1 MLDSPI
7 DAFKNDVRYKEH
19 IAHVETIPAKKA
31 FHKKIPNLNPQ
42 LIDYLNSKEI
52 KLYCH
57 QAETYETLK
66 NGENVIL
73 TTTTASGKTLAF
85 NLPILDTLIA
95 DENATALYIYPA
107 KALSNDQLRVL
118 ENLEK
123 ELDIKFNPKTYDGD
137 TPKSQRYN
145 IRQKSRVILTNPYQL
160 HLILSWHHQ
169 WERFYRNLKYIVI
182 DESHQYRG
190 VFGSNVAFLIRRLKR
205 IANFYGSNP
214 KFILSS
220 ATLANPLEL
229 ANKLT
234 GEEFTLVDNDT
245 SPSGEKDF
253 ILYNPFKNYRNSA
266 RSSSPSIH
274 VETADIFRY
283 LMLKNIQTLCF
294 TVSRKTTELIA
305 MWSKK
310 DSTIAKGKLDSS
322 RIAAYR
328 AGYRPQERREIELG
342 LKSGKY
348 LGVTC
353 TNALELGI
361 DIGSLDAVI
370 ISGFPGTMMSTW
382 QQCGRAGR
390 NNQKSLAILLAF
402 EDQLDQYYMNNPKV
416 FFDKPQEKAII
427 DLTNPI
433 LQEAHMLCCA
443 HELPLKKGEA
453 LKYFGIDDEFLDNL
467 VENGDLYLSAAGNYT
482 YKYDDNPAF
491 NHSLDQI
498 SSDEFKIMNDGRI
511 LETMGRS
518 QVYREAHKGAILIN
532 KGETYTV
539 DNVNL
544 NKGFINVSKRNV
556 AYHTMV
562 LNDTI
567 VNVVKKT
574 FKKKYGNLIINFGE
588 LNVKKDYY
596 KYKKMQHSKV
606 LGIYDLDLPPLKFKT
621 KGLWFTIPK
630 KVKDELE
637 NLYPDDDEVF
647 AGGLHGA
654 EHALIGLFP
663 LQVMCDRFDIG
674 GLSTEYHL
682 DTQSASIFIY
692 DGYEGGIGICE
703 KAIDVFVDL
712 LKSTL
717 DLIKNC
723 KCRDG
728 CPSCIYSPKCGNDN
742 KPLHKKATEYI
753 LQYMLDET
761 LKNNAEIESSEVI
774 ESENISKDDLAIYDD
789 LNIDDLY
796 NQALDLYTIKHYS
809 TAKDILL
816 DIISKNPNHYKAH
829 LLMAHVLY
837 EQEQNDI
844 SIYYAKKALNINPSS
859 ENAAELI
866 MKLNDDYTNVRL
878 NERSNAK
885 PVINQTPQSS
895 VKRTFDD
902 VDTLYEE
909 AYDLYEQGDYDTSK
923 ELLEEVLA
931 IDDRNVDALALMGI
945 VYRSAGVFPKAV
957 EYARKASKI
966 DKNNAMLKDLKKLL

>member
-1 MLDSPI
+1 MIIMLDSPI
-7 DAFKNDVRYKEH
+7 DAFKNDVRFRDY

-31 FHKKIPNLNPQ
+31 SFKKIPDLNDK
-42 LIDYLNSKEI
+42 IIEYLDLKEI
-52 KLYCH
+52 KLYEH
-57 QAETYETLK
+57 QSDTYEAIK
-66 NGENVIL
+66 RDENVIL

-85 NLPILDTLIA
+85 NLPIMDSLIG
-95 DENATALYIYPA
+95 DDKATALYIYPA
-107 KALSNDQLRVL
+107 KALSNDQLNVL
-118 ENLEK
+118 KDLEK
-123 ELDIKFNPKTYDGD
+123 DLDIKINPRTYDGD
-137 TPKSQRYN
+137 TPKSQRYS

-169 WERFYRNLKYIVI
+169 WERFYKNLKYIVI
-182 DESHQYRG
+182 DEAHYYRG

-253 ILYNPFKNYRNSA
+253 ILFNPFKNYRNSA
-266 RSSSPSIH
+266 VSSAPSIH
-274 VETADIFRY
+274 VVTADIFRY

-294 TVSRKTTELIA
+294 TVSRKITELIA

-310 DSTIAKGKLDSS
+310 DAKLTDGKLDNS

-328 AGYRPQERREIELG
+328 AGYRPEERREIEDG

-382 QQCGRAGR
+382 QQSGRAGR
-390 NNQKSLAILLAF
+390 SNQKSLAILLAF
-402 EDQLDQYYMNNPKV
+402 ENQLDQYYMNNPKA
-416 FFDKPQEKAII
+416 FFSKPQEKAII
-427 DLTNPI
+427 DLSNPI
-433 LQEAHMLCCA
+433 LQEAHLLCA
-443 HELPLKKGEA
+443 ANELPLKKGEA
-453 LKYFGIDDEFLDNL
+453 MRYFNISDDVLDTL
-467 VENGDLYLSAAGNYT
+467 VKRDDLYLSRVGNYT

-491 NHSLDQI
+491 DHSLDQI
-498 SSDEFKIMNDGRI
+498 SSEEFKIMNNGRL
-511 LETMGRS
+511 LETMERS
-518 QVYREAHKGAILIN
+518 QVYREAHQGAILIN

-544 NKGFINVSKRNV
+544 KSGYVNVSKKNV
-556 AYHTMV
+556 DYHTMV
-562 LNDTI
+562 LNDTE
-567 VNVVKKT
+567 VNVVSKE
-574 FKKKYGNLIINFGE
+574 FKKQYGELTIHFGE

-606 LGIYDLDLPPLKFKT
+606 LGMYALDLPPLKFKT

-630 KVKDELE
+630 SVKDTLK

-647 AGGLHGA
+647 EGGLHGA

-674 GLSTEYHL
+674 GMSTAYHK
-682 DTQSASIFIY
+682 DTEDATIFIY

-703 KAIDVFVDL
+703 KAVDVFVEL

-717 DLIKNC
+717 DLIKGC
-723 KCRDG
+723 KCRNG

-761 LKNNAEIESSEVI
+761 LKNNSQVKTEEIPVI
-774 ESENISKDDLAIYDD
+774 EEEDLYSQALNLYSDHLYSQSKDILHEILSVDADD
-789 LNIDDLY
+789 LNA
-796 NQALDLYTIKHYS
+796 N
-809 TAKDILL
+809 
-816 DIISKNPNHYKAH
+816 

-837 EQEQNDI
+837 EQGIEDV
-844 SIYYAKKALNINPSS
+844 SMYYARKALKISPSNQ
-859 ENAAELI
+859 NAAGLLQ
-866 MKLNDDYTNVRL
+866 KLQFAPASTEFVHKSPEK
-878 NERSNAK
+878 NETDKS
-885 PVINQTPQSS
+885 
-895 VKRTFDD
+895 FDD

-909 AYDLYEQGDYDTSK
+909 AYDLFNQGDLDTAR
-923 ELLEEVLA
+923 ELLEELLA
-931 IDDRNVDALALMGI
+931 IDDTHVEATALMGY
-945 VYRSAGVFPKAV
+945 VYRMGGVFPKAM
-957 EYARKASKI
+957 EYARKASKL
-966 DKNNAMLKDLKKLL
+966 DKNNEMVRELIKELS